1 MQRSFFTIF
10 ISTLTS
16 IFQIDASIA
25 QRKEAVLDPAGF
37 VTKYNTSFAGIGP
50 KVYVLPAPRTK
61 EEMLRDTFAEILSF
75 QDSIQQAIIYQR
87 LVSDFKSTNN
97 EGLVKTIVNPLPQD
111 ELTWNTVIE
120 RNIQQENYGIAYG
133 LLNEYANQ
141 SLSIEQINRAISLLE
156 SALQHANKQQNI
168 HDRGIIQ
175 SNLSSL
181 LIYSKKFIEAGN
193 YEEAYYQQAV
203 KDKSIVEQAESLVKI
218 AKIQAQDKDFKSAE
232 NTIIRKAIPLFNR
245 SKHYEGKILAWQ
257 ELASIYQMQNKH
269 TEAQWFLIQA
279 RDLAETK
286 KFPNELAEIE
296 YMLASSKFIQKNYSV
311 AKKELDRANNLA
323 RKENNKLLQLAIV
336 EKLGRINM
344 IQHNTDDAAE
354 NLEHYWALRAELF
367 LR

>member
-1 MQRSFFTIF
+1 MQRSFFITL
-10 ISTLTS
+10 ISTLVS
-16 IFQIDASIA
+16 IFQVYTSFA
-25 QRKEAVLDPAGF
+25 QDKEAVLDPAGV
-37 VTKYNTSFAGIGP
+37 VTKYDTEFNGIGP
-50 KVYVLPAPRTK
+50 EVYVLPAPRTK
-61 EEMLRDTFAEILSF
+61 EEMLRDTYAEILSF
-75 QDSIQQAIIYQR
+75 QDSIQQAIVYQR

-97 EGLVKTIVNPLPQD
+97 EGLVKTIVNPLPKD

-120 RNIQQENYGIAYG
+120 TNIQHENYGIAYG
-133 LLNEYANQ
+133 LLNAYANQ
-141 SLSIEQINRAISLLE
+141 SLSIEQINRAINLLE
-156 SALQHANKQQNI
+156 SALQQVNKQQNT

-218 AKIQAQDKDFKSAE
+218 AKIQAQDRDFKSAE
-232 NTIIRKAIPLFNR
+232 NTIIRKAIPLFNK

-257 ELASIYQMQNKH
+257 ELANIYQMQNKH

-296 YMLASSKFIQKNYSV
+296 YMLASSKFIQKNYNV
-311 AKKELDRANNLA
+311 AKKELDRANDLA

-344 IQHNTDDAAE
+344 IQHNIDDAAE

-367 LR
+367 

>member
-1 MQRSFFTIF
+1 MQRSFFIPVVSVLVTV
-10 ISTLTS
+10 
-16 IFQIDASIA
+16 FQVDLVVA
-25 QRKEAVLDPAGF
+25 QRQEAPLDPAGF
-37 VTKYNTSFAGIGP
+37 VTKYDTEFEGVGP

-61 EEMLRDTFAEILSF
+61 EEMLTDTFAEILSF
-75 QDSIQQAIIYQR
+75 QDSIQQAMVYQR
-87 LVSDFKSTNN
+87 LIADFKSTNN

-111 ELTWNTVIE
+111 ELGWNTVIE
-120 RNIQQENYGIAYG
+120 TNIQQENHGIAYG

-141 SLSIEQINRAISLLE
+141 SLSIEQINRAIALLE
-156 SALQHANKQQNI
+156 SALQQAKKQENTR
-168 HDRGIIQ
+168 DRGIIQ

-181 LIYSKKFIEAGN
+181 LIYSKNFMEAGN

-218 AKIQAQDKDFKSAE
+218 AKIQAQDKDFNSAE

-245 SKHYEGKILAWQ
+245 SKHYEGKLLAWQ

-286 KFPNELAEIE
+286 NFPNELAEIE
-296 YMLASSKFIQKNYSV
+296 YMLASSKIIQKNYSV

-344 IQHNTDDAAE
+344 IQRNIDDAAE
-354 NLEHYWALRAELF
+354 NLEHYWALRTELF
-367 LR
+367 